1 MASFLLSELTTTKSY
16 LGALQTFQTA
26 RMTPYEA
33 SLQFPS
39 NLRRNLEQPWI
50 NICNHMSTSASLRT
64 TVDSRAPHKG
74 RVRSREA
81 TADLLLLDWLNL
93 WTAAFVTAEKRNE
106 KQFEVAWRIP
116 AVLRLFDMLHPGK
129 LRLSQGRWIV
139 SELESA
145 SSDGMSSCRAS
156 LVSVSS
162 LRSSVCVCAAAESL
176 TDTQTRAHTMGLDF
190 SCALKSWV
198 QFTLLICCCFLFV
211 CFLKKKRILSRK
223 GKVRKNRVK
232 IGC

>member
-39 NLRRNLEQPWI
+39 NLGRNLEQPWI

-93 WTAAFVTAEKRNE
+93 WTAFVTAEKRNE

-176 TDTQTRAHTMGLDF
+176 TDTQTRAHTLGLDF

-198 QFTLLICCCFLFV
+198 QFTLVICCCFLCLF
-211 CFLKKKRILSRK
+211 FLKKKHIVKKRK
-223 GKVRKNRVK
+223 SEEK
-232 IGC
+232 